1 MLLLYYI
8 TDRTQLAS
16 NEPSRRTR
24 LLEKIGE
31 AAQAGVEY
39 IQLRERDLTS
49 RQLEQLACEAM
60 AQIANTRSRLLI
72 NSRMDVALAAG
83 AHGVHLRSND
93 ISAAEARSVWARS
106 TGRTDCVVAVS
117 CHSID
122 DVLSAERDGADFV
135 VFGPVFG
142 KQGSD
147 AVPVG
152 PEGLAAVSKATKIPV
167 FALGGLTIENAP
179 ACKDAGATGIAAI
192 RLFQDNDIAHVVERL
207 R

>member
-1 MLLLYYI
+1 M
-8 TDRTQLAS
+8 
-16 NEPSRRTR
+16 
-24 LLEKIGE
+24 LEKIGE